1 MTTIIE
7 KIKKGIEAVINAWR
21 NKLIAFKKW
30 LERVKT
36 IILSKILIKLSNHVI
51 EGYSQQL
58 TDIKERIDEFDKLP
72 PKDKLEKIVNL
83 AKTVETIPETHL
95 SKLTNFLNITSNK
108 GVEKIAPLAEAVEAF
123 EEQGVK
129 VEKIETLAKIARSID
144 VRSLNKL
151 EKIERLEKIFN
162 LRDYEEN
169 ELKNLERN
177 VYIIKWFLNP
187 NEMELRV
194 PVSGLSGLDEAKKQ
208 EVYEKIGSEEERK
221 FYISFLFYTGCE
233 LLKRGEFKEAD
244 VNFDQITTLNNNL
257 RGAWLNR
264 GVALGNMKRYK
275 DEIECYKKAIKL
287 NPSYAIAYYNKGLA
301 LINLHRQEEANNC
314 FKKAKELNPK
324 LDYYGEL
331 NGR

>member
-7 KIKKGIEAVINAWR
+7 KIKKGIEAVINTWR

-30 LERVKT
+30 LERVRT
-36 IILSKILIKLSNHVI
+36 AILSKILIKLSNHVI
-51 EGYSQQL
+51 DGYSHQL
-58 TDIKERIDEFDKLP
+58 TSIEERINEFDKLP

-83 AKTVETIPETHL
+83 AKTVETLPKNHL
-95 SKLTNFLNITSNK
+95 NKLTNFINTTSNK

-129 VEKIETLAKIARSID
+129 VEKIETLVKIAMSID

-162 LRDYEEN
+162 LRDYEED

-194 PVSGLSGLDEAKKQ
+194 PVSGSGLDEAKKQ

-221 FYISFLFYTGCE
+221 LYLSFLFYTGCE
-233 LLKRGEFKEAD
+233 FLKKGKFREAYE
-244 VNFDQITTLNNNL
+244 NFHQITKLDNNL

-264 GVALGNMKRYK
+264 GVALGNMKRYQ
-275 DEIECYKKAIKL
+275 DEIKCYKKAIKL
-287 NPSYAIAYYNKGLA
+287 NSDYAIAYYNKGRA
-301 LINLHRQEEANNC
+301 LINLNQREEANNC

-324 LDYYGEL
+324 LDYSGEL